1 MKIIPAIDLLDG
13 QVVRLF
19 KGDYEQK
26 KIYNDDP
33 VEQAR
38 LFQEAGFDRI
48 HVVDLNGARSG
59 SFDNLAHLIKM
70 IDTFDISIQ
79 TGGGIRSYSDVEKLL
94 DAGIAKVICSSMAV
108 RKPKEW
114 LRTITDY
121 PGRCILGMDLKDG
134 KMAYGG
140 WEKTTD
146 QSISGFLKPMIEAG
160 LEEVLCTDV
169 SRDGTLEGPNVQLYS
184 DLKNRFSGLTWIASG
199 GVSSLNDLKQLRE
212 IQMDAV
218 IVGKAYYE
226 GKITLESMINFLPG
240 SNKK

>member
-19 KGDYEQK
+19 KGDYKQK

-59 SFDNLAHLIKM
+59 SFDNLTHIIKM
-70 IDTFDISIQ
+70 IESFNISIQ
-79 TGGGIRSYSDVEKLL
+79 TGGGIRSYSDIEKLL

-108 RKPKEW
+108 RKPKDW
-114 LRTITDY
+114 LRAVNDY
-121 PGRCILGMDLKDG
+121 PGQCILGMDLMDG

-140 WEKTTD
+140 WEKTID

-160 LEEVLCTDV
+160 LEEVLCTDI
-169 SRDGTLEGPNVQLYS
+169 SRDGTLEGPNFQLYS
-184 DLKNRFSGLTWIASG
+184 DLKNSFPPLTWIASG
-199 GVSSLNDLKQLRE
+199 GVSSLNDLKQLQE
-212 IQMDAV
+212 IQIDAV
-218 IVGKAYYE
+218 VVGKAYYE
-226 GKITLESMINFLPG
+226 GKISLNSMINL
-240 SNKK
+240 SSV